1 LSLAGLTVLEENA
14 CPGAGACGGQFTAN
28 TMAGACE
35 FLGLSPL
42 GSAGV
47 PAMDARRPGV
57 ARAAGA
63 LAVKLVQS
71 GLSPRQILTR
81 TAFENAIAWVAATG
95 GSTNAVLHL
104 LAIARESGVALELDV
119 FDQISSRVPWIA
131 DLKPGGRFVA
141 PDLDAAGGSPLVA
154 RRLIDAGLV
163 DADALTVTGETI
175 GEGSSGA
182 AETAGQQVVR
192 PIDAPLATT
201 GGLAILRGTLAPDG
215 CVVKTAGHTRRVH
228 AGPARVF
235 DTEQSAFDA
244 VDAGLIRAGD
254 VVVIRHEGP
263 RGAPGMPEMLAV
275 TAALVGAGLGDAVAL
290 VTDGRFSGATHGLM
304 VGHVAPE
311 AAAGGPIAI
320 VQDGD
325 RITIDV
331 DSRRLDL
338 DVSAAD
344 IAVRFAALTPQ
355 PRRAT
360 SGVLAKYAQLV
371 SSAARGAVTG
381 ESRT

>member
-1 LSLAGLTVLEENA
+1 
-14 CPGAGACGGQFTAN
+14 
-28 TMAGACE
+28 
-35 FLGLSPL
+35 
-42 GSAGV
+42 
-47 PAMDARRPGV
+47 
-57 ARAAGA
+57 
-63 LAVKLVQS
+63 
-71 GLSPRQILTR
+71 
-81 TAFENAIAWVAATG
+81 
-95 GSTNAVLHL
+95 
-104 LAIARESGVALELDV
+104 
-119 FDQISSRVPWIA
+119 VPWIA

-182 AETAGQQVVR
+182 VETAGQQVVR